1 MYINCEVGRER
12 TKIYTGNWDGNKGGG
27 IKWEEWSLC
36 LHVLVKPAAF
46 FSEWAGVFRKV
57 SR

>member
-12 TKIYTGNWDGNKGGG
+12 MKIYTGNWDGNKGGG
-27 IKWEEWSLC
+27 IKWEEWSIC

-46 FSEWAGVFRKV
+46 FSE
-57 SR
+57 